1 MSLNKQQRQYIYNTI
16 TSYKDTYASVGT
28 VANAF
33 LCTLL
38 AIGEKGIHIKSLEG
52 IHISSDN
59 TRGSS
64 FSGTLNYIRTINKV
78 LKQNLGPKAPRL
90 TMDMLGNQRITWMLA
105 EELAMDE
112 AVEEL
117 NEVAKNETTET
128 WQDNPNEFVDEDE
141 DSDEYVEGGSWEN
154 KGGMYDDDEDED
166 GYVTG
171 GSWENKGQ

>member
-1 MSLNKQQRQYIYNTI
+1 MSLNKQQRQYIYNTV
-16 TSYKDTYASVGT
+16 TAYKDTYASIGT

-38 AIGEKGIHIKSLEG
+38 AIGDNGIHIKSLEG
-52 IHISSDN
+52 IHIASDN

-90 TMDMLGNQRITWMLA
+90 TMDMLGNQRISWALA
-105 EELAMDE
+105 EELAIDE
-112 AVEEL
+112 AFKEL

-128 WQDNPNEFVDEDE
+128 WQDNPNESIDEDE

-154 KGGMYDDDEDED
+154 KG
-166 GYVTG
+166 
-171 GSWENKGQ
+171 Q

>member
-16 TSYKDTYASVGT
+16 ISYKDAYGSPGT

-38 AIGEKGIHIKSLEG
+38 AIGENGIHIKSLEG
-52 IHISSDN
+52 IHIASPN
-59 TRGSS
+59 TKGSS
-64 FSGTLNYIRTINKV
+64 FSGTINYIRTINKV

-90 TMDMLGNQRITWMLA
+90 MMDMLGNQRISWVLA

-117 NEVAKNETTET
+117 REKPTKT
-128 WQDNPNEFVDEDE
+128 WQDNPMEHVQ
-141 DSDEYVEGGSWEN
+141 
-154 KGGMYDDDEDED
+154 DED
-166 GYVTG
+166 GFDPGQTG
-171 GSWENKGQ
+171 ME